1 MDVWYFAYGSNLLID
16 QMRARIGSIGRVE
29 QPPRLATLAN
39 YRLTFQQCEPGGDAY
54 ANIVDTDSGLLGR
67 GMSGQSVLGVV
78 YRCNAIELT
87 KLDVFEHGY
96 ERRPITVV
104 DIAGVTLDA
113 VAYIVRPADAL
124 NIGKPNDAYL
134 SRITT
139 GARQHGLP
147 ESYVSEIVAIAA
159 ASPSL
164 AQVD

>member
-1 MDVWYFAYGSNLLID
+1 MDVWYFAYGSNLWTD
-16 QMRARIGSIGRVE
+16 QMRDRIGSIGRVE
-29 QPPRLATLAN
+29 HPPRVATLAN
-39 YRLTFQQCEPGGDAY
+39 YRLTFQQSEPGGDAY
-54 ANIVDTDSGLLGR
+54 ANIVVADAGLLGQ
-67 GMSGQSVLGVV
+67 GMSRQSVLGIV
-78 YRCNAIELT
+78 YRCNEVELA
-87 KLDVFEHGY
+87 KLDVVEHGY

-104 DIAGVTLDA
+104 DVEGEALDA

-159 ASPSL
+159 ASPSI
-164 AQVD
+164 AQAD